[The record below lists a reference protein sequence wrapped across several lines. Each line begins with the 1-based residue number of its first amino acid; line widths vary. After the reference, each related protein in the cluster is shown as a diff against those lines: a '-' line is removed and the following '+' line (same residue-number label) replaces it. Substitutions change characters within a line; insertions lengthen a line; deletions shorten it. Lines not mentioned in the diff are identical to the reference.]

1 MESPNKQHAVV
12 IGSGSWGTALA
23 CLLSHH
29 FEKVTLIARKDAV
42 VQDINT
48 NHKNSAF
55 LPKATLKEN
64 IVATTD
70 YAMAKSADIIVV
82 VVPTSAVRETS
93 KKLATYGVPDTT
105 PIVSCAKGIERGTG
119 IRMSEIISLFFPDN
133 PIAVLSGP
141 NHAEEVS
148 VGLATCAVVAT
159 DRTHLLPYLQEIFTV
174 NYFRTYTSHDIPG
187 IELGGALKNVF
198 AMASG
203 IAFGFGLGD
212 NAIAAL
218 VTRGLT
224 EMTRLGTALGGKE
237 ETFQGLSGIGDLMAT
252 CYSQHSRNNRVG
264 NAIGKG
270 ASLEEAT
277 ELIGMVAEGVPNTL
291 SAYEQARTVNVD
303 TPIIDS
309 VYAIL
314 YEKQPIRE
322 VLDRLFARDLKGE

>member
-105 PIVSCAKGIERGTG
+105 PIVSCA
-119 IRMSEIISLFFPDN
+119 
-133 PIAVLSGP
+133 
-141 NHAEEVS
+141 
-148 VGLATCAVVAT
+148 
-159 DRTHLLPYLQEIFTV
+159 
-174 NYFRTYTSHDIPG
+174 FRTYTSHDIPG